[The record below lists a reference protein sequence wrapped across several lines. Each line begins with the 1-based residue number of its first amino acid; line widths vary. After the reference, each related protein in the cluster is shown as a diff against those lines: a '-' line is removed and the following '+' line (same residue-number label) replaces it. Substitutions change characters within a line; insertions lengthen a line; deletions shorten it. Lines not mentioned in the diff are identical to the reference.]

1 MNLGDVVSTRFLV
14 EISDGQ
20 PVVPRNVVDSFEVF
34 ADTLL
39 AALAKGYIE
48 VDNDYIE
55 VYGPSVAEWMQVRLT
70 NTTTGKRS
78 RWYTLDALGKAE
90 A

>member
-1 MNLGDVVSTRFLV
+1 MSKHHYKIEVAD
-14 EISDGQ
+14 ED
-20 PVVPRNVVDSFEVF
+20 RNVIDDAEVF
-34 ADTLL
+34 AATLND
-39 AALAKGYIE
+39 ALAQTYSE
-48 VDNDYIE
+48 VDSAYIE

-78 RWYTLDALGKAE
+78 RWYTVDALGKVA

>member
-1 MNLGDVVSTRFLV
+1 MSAYTV

-20 PVVPRNVVDSFEVF
+20 QCIPRNVIDSFEVY

-48 VDNDYIE
+48 VDSAYIE

-78 RWYTLDALGKAE
+78 RWYTVDALGKVE

>member
-1 MNLGDVVSTRFLV
+1 MSAYTV

-20 PVVPRNVVDSFEVF
+20 QVVPRNVIDSVEVYAATLGDALAQAYTYVDS
-34 ADTLL
+34 
-39 AALAKGYIE
+39 
-48 VDNDYIE
+48 DYIE

-78 RWYTLDALGKAE
+78 RWYTVDALGKVE